1 MYLAIVGLP
10 GISFLVGAILGRR
23 CGRKGISNIS
33 SICILLASVLSI
45 IGEVEVVLRESP
57 VSIKIMR
64 WVGLERMDVEWGLL
78 FDGTSMT
85 MAVVV
90 LSISGLV
97 HMYSNWYLEGDAHKI
112 RYLSYISLFTWM
124 MLIMVT
130 ADNYILMFVGWEGIG
145 LSSYLLINYWYRRVE
160 ANKSSMKALLMN
172 RVGDWGLTI
181 GILYIYMVYE
191 NVDYNIING
200 MGGIISEGG
209 LKVMTI
215 YILIGAIAKS
225 AQIGLHTWLPNAME
239 APTPVS
245 ALLHAATLVTAGVY
259 VIIRTSPIL
268 EMVPSSMIVISGLG
282 GLTALYGAIAGIYQN
297 DIKRI
302 IAYSTCSQLG
312 YMVLACGVSQYS
324 VALYHL
330 LNHAYFKALL
340 FLSAGC
346 IIHGLGDEQD
356 VRKMGGIMRRMPM
369 IYVCVLIG
377 SLSLMALPYLSGY
390 YSKDMILEV
399 TKSQMRLNGKVTSWL
414 GMITAT
420 ITSLYT
426 IRMILF
432 AFGNKVNGRERIYSV
447 MVEEKGENRY
457 EIPLILLAI
466 GSIFM
471 GYITK
476 EIFIGVGST
485 LVSGVYINPM
495 NKIGIEIEEI
505 KGLEK
510 VLPLIAT
517 LMGGVI
523 YVLLR
528 RMRREEEEMGVRYEG
543 RWLSRVVG
551 RTGRGYDWWDN
562 IYNGLVISGGS
573 KVAYVMA
580 KNIDKGIVELIGP
593 LGLRRVLGGISRRMM
608 ELDSGYILHYG
619 LYIVIGALIIITLL
633 V

>member
-1 MYLAIVGLP
+1 
-10 GISFLVGAILGRR
+10 
-23 CGRKGISNIS
+23 
-33 SICILLASVLSI
+33 
-45 IGEVEVVLRESP
+45 
-57 VSIKIMR
+57 
-64 WVGLERMDVEWGLL
+64 
-78 FDGTSMT
+78 
-85 MAVVV
+85 
-90 LSISGLV
+90 
-97 HMYSNWYLEGDAHKI
+97 
-112 RYLSYISLFTWM
+112 
-124 MLIMVT
+124 
-130 ADNYILMFVGWEGIG
+130 
-145 LSSYLLINYWYRRVE
+145 
-160 ANKSSMKALLMN
+160 
-172 RVGDWGLTI
+172 
-181 GILYIYMVYE
+181 
-191 NVDYNIING
+191 
-200 MGGIISEGG
+200 
-209 LKVMTI
+209 
-215 YILIGAIAKS
+215 
-225 AQIGLHTWLPNAME
+225 
-239 APTPVS
+239 
-245 ALLHAATLVTAGVY
+245 
-259 VIIRTSPIL
+259 
-268 EMVPSSMIVISGLG
+268 
-282 GLTALYGAIAGIYQN
+282 
-297 DIKRI
+297 
-302 IAYSTCSQLG
+302 
-312 YMVLACGVSQYS
+312 MVLACGVSQYS

-543 RWLSRVVG
+543 R
-551 RTGRGYDWWDN
+551 
-562 IYNGLVISGGS
+562 
-573 KVAYVMA
+573 
-580 KNIDKGIVELIGP
+580 
-593 LGLRRVLGGISRRMM
+593 
-608 ELDSGYILHYG
+608 
-619 LYIVIGALIIITLL
+619 
-633 V
+633 

>member
-447 MVEEKGENRY
+447 MIEEKGENRY

>member
-1 MYLAIVGLP
+1 
-10 GISFLVGAILGRR
+10 
-23 CGRKGISNIS
+23 
-33 SICILLASVLSI
+33 
-45 IGEVEVVLRESP
+45 
-57 VSIKIMR
+57 
-64 WVGLERMDVEWGLL
+64 
-78 FDGTSMT
+78 
-85 MAVVV
+85 
-90 LSISGLV
+90 
-97 HMYSNWYLEGDAHKI
+97 
-112 RYLSYISLFTWM
+112 
-124 MLIMVT
+124 
-130 ADNYILMFVGWEGIG
+130 
-145 LSSYLLINYWYRRVE
+145 
-160 ANKSSMKALLMN
+160 
-172 RVGDWGLTI
+172 
-181 GILYIYMVYE
+181 
-191 NVDYNIING
+191 
-200 MGGIISEGG
+200 
-209 LKVMTI
+209 
-215 YILIGAIAKS
+215 
-225 AQIGLHTWLPNAME
+225 
-239 APTPVS
+239 
-245 ALLHAATLVTAGVY
+245 
-259 VIIRTSPIL
+259 
-268 EMVPSSMIVISGLG
+268 
-282 GLTALYGAIAGIYQN
+282 
-297 DIKRI
+297 
-302 IAYSTCSQLG
+302 
-312 YMVLACGVSQYS
+312 MVLACGVSQYS

-562 IYNGLVISGGS
+562 IYNGLVISGGN
-573 KVAYVMA
+573 KVAYIMA
-580 KNIDKGIVELIGP
+580 KNVDKGIVELIGP
-593 LGLRRVLGGISRRMM
+593 LGLRRVLGGVSRRMM